1 MVMEG
6 NNSLFKILIVDDEA
20 DYRET
25 SKMLL
30 EEFGYQ
36 VETAESGEEA
46 LKILEIEYYP
56 LIITDI
62 MMSGLNGIDFLQKVK
77 SIYQQNVEV
86 IMVTGYGSV
95 ETAVQTMKIGA
106 FGYFIKSHNPDEL
119 ILEIE
124 KAKEVIDLKTLNNLH
139 RESRENKFL
148 VASKNKNMQKVWEL
162 VDKVAE
168 SNANILIIGES
179 GVGKE
184 IIANE
189 IHVRSPR
196 KIKPFVPINCQH
208 YPDKLIESE
217 LFGHEKGAFTGA
229 VARRLGK
236 LEETNGGT
244 IFLDEIGEM
253 DLGTQVKLLRVLE
266 NHAIERIG
274 SNRSITVDFRL
285 VSATNRDIYAAVEE
299 GLFRKDFLY
308 RINTIEIDVPALRER
323 PEDIEDLIDFFI
335 ERFAKQ
341 TGKHIIG
348 MEPESKEILLK
359 YQYPGNVREL
369 KNIIER
375 MVILS
380 SGGMLTLDN
389 KKAYV
394 SENICNVQT
403 INSVKTNLSYKE
415 AKQEFEKQYIKGVI
429 EACGG
434 NITHAAEKM
443 GMSRRQLF
451 NKITEYGIKNSP

>member
-1 MVMEG
+1 MEV
-6 NNSLFKILIVDDEA
+6 NSNLFKILIVDDEE

-30 EEFGYQ
+30 EEFGYT
-36 VETAESGEEA
+36 VETTASGAEA
-46 LKILEIEYYP
+46 LKIMEKEYYP
-56 LIITDI
+56 LVITDI
-62 MMSGLNGIDFLQKVK
+62 RMGGLNGIEFLEKVK
-77 SIYQQNVEV
+77 TIYKQNVEV

-95 ETAVQTMKIGA
+95 ETAVQTMKMGA
-106 FGYFIKSHNPDEL
+106 FGYFIKSHNPEEL

-124 KAKEVIDLKTLNNLH
+124 KVKEMIDLKRLNILH
-139 RESRENKFL
+139 TKNREDSYFVN
-148 VASKNKNMQKVWEL
+148 SKNKNMQKVWDM

-168 SNANILIIGES
+168 SNANILITGES

-184 IIANE
+184 IIANK
-189 IHVRSPR
+189 IHTTSSRR
-196 KIKPFVPINCQH
+196 TKPFVPINCQH

-266 NHAIERIG
+266 THTIERIG
-274 SNRSITVDFRL
+274 SNRLITVDFRL

-299 GLFRKDFLY
+299 GVFRKDFLY
-308 RINTIEIDVPALRER
+308 RINTIEIDVPPLRER

-335 ERFAKQ
+335 AKFARE
-341 TGKHIIG
+341 TGKIVIG
-348 MEPESKEILLK
+348 IEPESRAILLK

-375 MVILS
+375 MIILS
-380 SGGMLTLDN
+380 NEGLLTLDN
-389 KKAYV
+389 KKAYMANT
-394 SENICNVQT
+394 SQYVQEDT
-403 INSVKTNLSYKE
+403 SRTLATLSYKQ
-415 AKQEFEKQYIKGVI
+415 AKQEFEKQYIAGVI
-429 EACGG
+429 VACGG
-434 NITHAAEKM
+434 NITHAATKM

-451 NKITEYGIKNSP
+451 NKITEYGIKNT

>member
-341 TGKHIIG
+341 TGKYIIG

>member
-62 MMSGLNGIDFLQKVK
+62 MMSGLNGIGFLQKVK

-341 TGKHIIG
+341 TGKYIID

-451 NKITEYGIKNSP
+451 NKITEYGIKNSQ

>member
-1 MVMEG
+1 MEG

-62 MMSGLNGIDFLQKVK
+62 MMSGLNGIGFLQKVK

-341 TGKHIIG
+341 TGKYIID

-451 NKITEYGIKNSP
+451 NKITEYGIKNSQ

>member
-1 MVMEG
+1 MEV
-6 NNSLFKILIVDDEA
+6 NNNLFKILIVDDEE

-30 EEFGYQ
+30 EEFGYR
-36 VETAESGEEA
+36 VETAASGAEA
-46 LKILEIEYYP
+46 LKIMEIEYYP

-62 MMSGLNGIDFLQKVK
+62 RMGGLNGIEFLQKVK
-77 SIYQQNVEV
+77 SIYNQNVEV

-95 ETAVQTMKIGA
+95 ETAVQTMKMGA
-106 FGYFIKSHNPDEL
+106 FGYFIKSHNPEEL

-124 KAKEVIDLKTLNNLH
+124 KAKDVIDLKRLNNLH
-139 RESRENKFL
+139 KESREQNYL
-148 VASKNKNMQKVWEL
+148 VNSKNIKMQKVWNL
-162 VDKVAE
+162 VEKVAE
-168 SNANILIIGES
+168 SNANILITGES

-184 IIANE
+184 IIANK
-189 IHVRSPR
+189 IHTASSRR
-196 KIKPFVPINCQH
+196 NKPFVPINCQH

-266 NHAIERIG
+266 NHVIERIG
-274 SNRSITVDFRL
+274 SNRLITVDFRL

-308 RINTIEIDVPALRER
+308 RINTIEIDVPPLRER

-335 ERFAKQ
+335 AKFAKQ
-341 TGKHIIG
+341 TGKKIIG
-348 MEPESKEILLK
+348 IEPESKAILMK
-359 YQYPGNVREL
+359 YKYPGNVREL

-375 MVILS
+375 MIILS
-380 SGGMLTLDN
+380 NEGILTLDN
-389 KKAYV
+389 KKAYGINTIQYAQEV
-394 SENICNVQT
+394 SHAVT
-403 INSVKTNLSYKE
+403 SLSYKE
-415 AKQEFEKQYIKGVI
+415 AKQEFEKQYITGMI
-429 EACGG
+429 AACDG
-434 NITHAAEKM
+434 NITHAAERM

-451 NKITEYGIKNSP
+451 NKIAEYGIKNS

>member
-1 MVMEG
+1 MET
-6 NNSLFKILIVDDEA
+6 NSDLFKILIVDDEA
-20 DYRET
+20 DYLET

-36 VETAESGEEA
+36 VETTASGTEA
-46 LKILEIEYYP
+46 LTIMEKEYYP
-56 LIITDI
+56 LVITDI
-62 MMSGLNGIDFLQKVK
+62 KMSGLNGIEFLQKVK
-77 SIYQQNVEV
+77 TIYKQNVEV

-95 ETAVQTMKIGA
+95 ETAVQTMKMGA
-106 FGYFIKSHNPDEL
+106 FGYFIKSHNPEEL

-124 KAKEVIDLKTLNNLH
+124 KVKEVIDLKRLNNLH
-139 RESRENKFL
+139 TKVREESYFVN
-148 VASKNKNMQKVWEL
+148 SKNKNMQKVWDMVE
-162 VDKVAE
+162 KVAE
-168 SNANILIIGES
+168 SNANILITGES

-184 IIANE
+184 IIANK
-189 IHVRSPR
+189 IHTASSRR
-196 KIKPFVPINCQH
+196 TKPFVPINCQH

-266 NHAIERIG
+266 NHVIERIG
-274 SNRSITVDFRL
+274 SNRLITVDFRL

-308 RINTIEIDVPALRER
+308 RINTIEIDVPPLRER

-335 ERFAKQ
+335 ARFAKQ
-341 TGKHIIG
+341 TGKTILGI
-348 MEPESKEILLK
+348 EPESKAALLK

-375 MVILS
+375 MIILS
-380 SGGMLTLDN
+380 NEGLLTLDN

-394 SENICNVQT
+394 SNTSQYVREAPHTLAV
-403 INSVKTNLSYKE
+403 LSYKQ
-415 AKQEFEKQYIKGVI
+415 AKQEFEKQYIAGVI
-429 EACGG
+429 AACGG

-451 NKITEYGIKNSP
+451 NKITEYGIKNT

>member
-1 MVMEG
+1 MEG

-189 IHVRSPR
+189 IHIRSPR

-451 NKITEYGIKNSP
+451 NKITEYGIKNSQ

>member
-1 MVMEG
+1 MEG

-124 KAKEVIDLKTLNNLH
+124 KAKEVIDLKMLNNLH

-341 TGKHIIG
+341 TGKYIIG

-451 NKITEYGIKNSP
+451 NKITEYGIKNSQ

>member
-62 MMSGLNGIDFLQKVK
+62 MMSGLNGIGFLQKVK

-341 TGKHIIG
+341 TGKYIID

-415 AKQEFEKQYIKGVI
+415 AKQEFEKHYIKGVI

-451 NKITEYGIKNSP
+451 NKITEYGIKNSQ

>member
-189 IHVRSPR
+189 IHIRSPR

-451 NKITEYGIKNSP
+451 NKITEYGIKNSQ

>member
-1 MVMEG
+1 MEG

-341 TGKHIIG
+341 TGKYIIG

>member
-1 MVMEG
+1 
-6 NNSLFKILIVDDEA
+6 L
-20 DYRET
+20 
-25 SKMLL
+25 
-30 EEFGYQ
+30 
-36 VETAESGEEA
+36 
-46 LKILEIEYYP
+46 
-56 LIITDI
+56 DI
-62 MMSGLNGIDFLQKVK
+62 S
-77 SIYQQNVEV
+77 
-86 IMVTGYGSV
+86 
-95 ETAVQTMKIGA
+95 
-106 FGYFIKSHNPDEL
+106 
-119 ILEIE
+119 LEIE
-124 KAKEVIDLKTLNNLH
+124 KAKEVIDLKMLNNLH

-341 TGKHIIG
+341 TGKYIIG

-451 NKITEYGIKNSP
+451 NKITEYGIKNSQ